1 MVILDSLKYFAQ
13 FPSRSGVLD
22 MFTNGSS
29 SSFSAYS
36 EVMQFIASL
45 PDARIPKI
53 GGFVFGQSFD
63 HVKRRIDALTGTYLF
78 VDFGEFSSSR
88 DPMNSITDTQ
98 KMAAT
103 VAMKLTDAADLVEVA
118 LATDQTL
125 ELTARLRQ
133 LLIDDTYGDRCPWL
147 NPISDKHD
155 IVPFISSEFKSV
167 RWTLMFTT
175 TAADLFDVKRRRND
189 E

>member
-1 MVILDSLKYFAQ
+1 MVILDTLKYFAQ
-13 FPSRSGVLD
+13 FPSREGVYS

-29 SSFSAYS
+29 SSFPAYS
-36 EVMQFIASL
+36 EVQQYIAAL
-45 PDARIPKI
+45 PQARIPDI

-88 DPMNSITDTQ
+88 DRTNSISDTQ

-118 LATDQTL
+118 LATDLTL

-133 LLIDDTYGDRCPWL
+133 LLIADTYGDRCPWL

-155 IVPFISSEFKSV
+155 IVPFVSSEFKSV
-167 RWTLMFTT
+167 GWTLMFTT
-175 TAADLFDVKRRRND
+175 TAADLFDVKRRRN

>member
-1 MVILDSLKYFAQ
+1 MVILDTLKYFAQ
-13 FPSRSGVLD
+13 FPSREGVLS

-29 SSFSAYS
+29 NSFPSYA
-36 EVMQFIASL
+36 EIQRFIATM
-45 PDARIPKI
+45 PEARIPGI
-53 GGFVFGQSFD
+53 EGFVFGQSFD

-88 DPMNSITDTQ
+88 DPMNSIVDSQ

-118 LATDQTL
+118 LATDRTL

-133 LLIDDTYGDRCPWL
+133 LLIADSYGSNRFPWIQ
-147 NPISDKHD
+147 PISDKHD
-155 IVPFISSEFKSV
+155 IVPFVSSEFKSV
-167 RWTLMFTT
+167 GWTLMFTT
-175 TAADLFDVKRRRND
+175 TAADLFNVKRRND
-189 E
+189 D